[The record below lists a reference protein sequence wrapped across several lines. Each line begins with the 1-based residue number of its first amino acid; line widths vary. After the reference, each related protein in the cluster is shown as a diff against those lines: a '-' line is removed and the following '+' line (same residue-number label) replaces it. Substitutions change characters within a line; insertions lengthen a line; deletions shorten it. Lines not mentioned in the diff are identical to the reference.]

1 MRKERQRR
9 SSMKAKG
16 KEILPPGCPGYTHT
30 QNRTKLINSWVH
42 PLLTRNGSYMYMYN
56 YMDNPQH
63 SDPIEMHQAIAKA
76 TLTLSEALCVCTL
89 CMCLYLQ

>member
-1 MRKERQRR
+1 
-9 SSMKAKG
+9 MKAKG

-30 QNRTKLINSWVH
+30 QNRTKLIIFKASQPRGWVH

-76 TLTLSEALCVCTL
+76 TLMLSEALCVCTL